1 MNYLKLSSV
10 AQQTGKSAVDLQ
22 KFFAQSQKE
31 LVVQQKEEIK
41 QEEKLIATRKDVF
54 RSLLDQV
61 EEAKNAQSKN
71 SPLGTL
77 LGALGLGGL
86 ASGLKSIKAPKPS
99 VPKLPKGVKI
109 PRPKLG
115 GIKAPR
121 VPKVGLGRA
130 IPGLNIALT
139 GVDFIQ
145 RKQEG
150 QTNLQAGAGA
160 VGGLAGA
167 LAGGKAGAALG
178 AGIGA
183 LFGGVGAAPG
193 ALIGGLLGSVAGG
206 FAGSGLAD
214 ALTGAN
220 STDERVAQLRREKIN
235 LGPSKF
241 SSALDQFDVAIN
253 NLIKLAASLGVTET
267 SLKKLDGSRIPTD
280 PGEQPKDEPSL
291 EDIINEPYTADQFD
305 DTEPP
310 PPPAPDNRRS
320 SDLPDPEIFTRP
332 NTTMEDASRP
342 GALSDPDNPNS
353 PRIGDQVGAAPMPQ
367 TGSTLLAVSET
378 FTKETQM
385 SAGQDSVLMINN
397 EPNTVVAMSPPM
409 QQPMG
414 QSQMSLP
421 SSYDIATKYAQM
433 ISSLTK

>member
-10 AQQTGKSAVDLQ
+10 AQQTGRSAVDLQ

-31 LVVQQKEEIK
+31 LVVQQKEELK

-99 VPKLPKGVKI
+99 VPKLPTGVKI
-109 PRPKLG
+109 PKPNLG
-115 GIKAPR
+115 GIKSPR

-145 RKQEG
+145 RQQEG

-214 ALTGAN
+214 TLTGAN
-220 STDERVAQLRREKIN
+220 STDERVAQLRREKLN

-253 NLIKLAASLGVTET
+253 NLTKLAASLGVTET
-267 SLKKLDGSRIPTD
+267 KLKKLDGSRALTGPR
-280 PGEQPKDEPSL
+280 EQPRDERSL
-291 EDIINEPYTADQFD
+291 EEIINEPYTADQI
-305 DTEPP
+305 EG
-310 PPPAPDNRRS
+310 AVI
-320 SDLPDPEIFTRP
+320 PDPEIFSKPSTP
-332 NTTMEDASRP
+332 MPDASRP
-342 GALSDPDNPNS
+342 GALSDPSNPDS
-353 PRIGDQVGAAPMPQ
+353 PRIGEQVGAAPMPQ

-378 FTKETQM
+378 FTKETEM

-397 EPNTVVAMSPPM
+397 QPNTVVAMSPQM

-414 QSQMSLP
+414 GGGSTPP
-421 SSYDIATKYAQM
+421 SSYDNATKYAQM
-433 ISSLTK
+433 ISSLTR

>member
-10 AQQTGKSAVDLQ
+10 AQQTGRSAVDLQ

-31 LVVQQKEEIK
+31 LVVQQKEELK

-99 VPKLPKGVKI
+99 VPKLPTGVKI
-109 PRPKLG
+109 PKPNLG
-115 GIKAPR
+115 GIKSPR

-214 ALTGAN
+214 TLTGAN
-220 STDERVAQLRREKIN
+220 STDERVAQLRREKLN

-253 NLIKLAASLGVTET
+253 NLTKLAASLGVTET
-267 SLKKLDGSRIPTD
+267 KLKKLDGSRALTG

-305 DTEPP
+305 DIE
-310 PPPAPDNRRS
+310 PPPAPDGGS
-320 SDLPDPEIFTRP
+320 YIPDPEIFSKPSTP
-332 NTTMEDASRP
+332 MPDASRP
-342 GALSDPDNPNS
+342 GALSDPSNPDS
-353 PRIGDQVGAAPMPQ
+353 PRIGEQVGAAPMPQ

-378 FTKETQM
+378 FIKETEM

-397 EPNTVVAMSPPM
+397 QPNTVVAMSPQM

-414 QSQMSLP
+414 GGGSTPP
-421 SSYDIATKYAQM
+421 SSYDNATKYAQM
-433 ISSLTK
+433 ISSLTR

>member
-10 AQQTGKSAVDLQ
+10 AQQTGRSAVDLQ

-31 LVVQQKEEIK
+31 LVVQQKEELK

-99 VPKLPKGVKI
+99 VPKLPTGVKI
-109 PRPKLG
+109 PKPNLG
-115 GIKAPR
+115 GIKSPR

-214 ALTGAN
+214 TLTGAN
-220 STDERVAQLRREKIN
+220 STDERVAQLRREKLN

-253 NLIKLAASLGVTET
+253 NLTKLAASLGVTET
-267 SLKKLDGSRIPTD
+267 KLKKLDGSRALTGPR
-280 PGEQPKDEPSL
+280 EQPRDERSL
-291 EDIINEPYTADQFD
+291 EEIINEPYTADQI
-305 DTEPP
+305 EG
-310 PPPAPDNRRS
+310 AVI
-320 SDLPDPEIFTRP
+320 PDPEIFSKPSTP
-332 NTTMEDASRP
+332 MPDASRP
-342 GALSDPDNPNS
+342 GALSDPSNPDS
-353 PRIGDQVGAAPMPQ
+353 PRIGEQVGAAPMPQ

-378 FTKETQM
+378 FTKETEM

-397 EPNTVVAMSPPM
+397 QPNTVVAMSPQM

-414 QSQMSLP
+414 GGGSTPP
-421 SSYDIATKYAQM
+421 SSYDNATKYAQM
-433 ISSLTK
+433 ISSLTR

>member
-10 AQQTGKSAVDLQ
+10 AQQTGRSAVDLQ

-31 LVVQQKEEIK
+31 LVVQQKEELK

-99 VPKLPKGVKI
+99 VPKLPTGVKI
-109 PRPKLG
+109 PKPNLG
-115 GIKAPR
+115 GIKSPR

-145 RKQEG
+145 RQQEG

-214 ALTGAN
+214 TLTGAN
-220 STDERVAQLRREKIN
+220 STDERVAQLRREKLN

-253 NLIKLAASLGVTET
+253 NLTKLAASLGVTET
-267 SLKKLDGSRIPTD
+267 KLKKLDGSRALTGS
-280 PGEQPKDEPSL
+280 GEQPRDERSL
-291 EDIINEPYTADQFD
+291 EEIINEPYTADQI
-305 DTEPP
+305 EG
-310 PPPAPDNRRS
+310 AVI
-320 SDLPDPEIFTRP
+320 PDPEIFSKPSTP
-332 NTTMEDASRP
+332 MPDASRP
-342 GALSDPDNPNS
+342 GALSDPSNPDS
-353 PRIGDQVGAAPMPQ
+353 PRIGEQVGAAPMPQ

-378 FTKETQM
+378 FTKETEM

-397 EPNTVVAMSPPM
+397 QPNTVVAMSPQM

-414 QSQMSLP
+414 GGGSTPP
-421 SSYDIATKYAQM
+421 SSYDNATKYAQM
-433 ISSLTK
+433 ISSLTR

>member
-1 MNYLKLSSV
+1 MNYLKLAAV
-10 AQQTGKSAVDLQ
+10 AQQTGRSAVDLQ

-99 VPKLPKGVKI
+99 VPKLPTGVKI
-109 PRPKLG
+109 PKPNLS

-241 SSALDQFDVAIN
+241 SSALDQFDIAIT
-253 NLIKLAASLGVTET
+253 NLTRLAASFGVTKT
-267 SLKKLDGSRIPTD
+267 SLKKLDGSRISTD
-280 PGEQPKDEPSL
+280 PGEQPRDEPSL
-291 EDIINEPYTADQFD
+291 EEIINEPYTADQID
-305 DTEPP
+305 YPESS
-310 PPPAPDNRRS
+310 PAPDGGSNI
-320 SDLPDPEIFTRP
+320 PDPEVFTRP

-342 GALSDPDNPNS
+342 GALSDPSNPNS
-353 PRIGDQVGAAPMPQ
+353 PRIGEQVGAAPMPQ

-433 ISSLTK
+433 ISSLTV

>member
-10 AQQTGKSAVDLQ
+10 AQQTGRSAVDLQ

-31 LVVQQKEEIK
+31 LVVQQKEELK

-99 VPKLPKGVKI
+99 VPKLPTGVKI
-109 PRPKLG
+109 PKPNLG
-115 GIKAPR
+115 GIKSPR

-145 RKQEG
+145 RQQEG

-214 ALTGAN
+214 TLTGAN
-220 STDERVAQLRREKIN
+220 STDERVAQLRREKLN

-253 NLIKLAASLGVTET
+253 NLTKLAASLGVTET
-267 SLKKLDGSRIPTD
+267 KLKKLDGSRALTG
-280 PGEQPKDEPSL
+280 PGEQPRDERSL
-291 EDIINEPYTADQFD
+291 EEIINEPYTADQI
-305 DTEPP
+305 EG
-310 PPPAPDNRRS
+310 AVI
-320 SDLPDPEIFTRP
+320 PDPEIFSKPSTP
-332 NTTMEDASRP
+332 MPDASRP
-342 GALSDPDNPNS
+342 GALSDPSNPDS
-353 PRIGDQVGAAPMPQ
+353 PRIGEQVGAAPMPQ

-378 FTKETQM
+378 FTKETEM

-397 EPNTVVAMSPPM
+397 QPNTVVAMSPQM

-414 QSQMSLP
+414 GGGSTPP
-421 SSYDIATKYAQM
+421 SSYDNATKYAQM
-433 ISSLTK
+433 ISSLTR

>member
-1 MNYLKLSSV
+1 MNYLKLASV
-10 AQQTGKSAVDLQ
+10 AQQTGRSAVDLQ

-31 LVVQQKEEIK
+31 LVVQQKEELK

-99 VPKLPKGVKI
+99 VPKLPTGVKI
-109 PRPKLG
+109 PKPNLG
-115 GIKAPR
+115 GIKSPR

-214 ALTGAN
+214 TLTGAS
-220 STDERVAQLRREKIN
+220 STDERVAQLRREKLN

-253 NLIKLAASLGVTET
+253 NLTKLAASLGVTET
-267 SLKKLDGSRIPTD
+267 KLKKLDGSRALTGS
-280 PGEQPKDEPSL
+280 GEQPRDERSL
-291 EDIINEPYTADQFD
+291 EEIINEPYTADQI
-305 DTEPP
+305 EG
-310 PPPAPDNRRS
+310 AVI
-320 SDLPDPEIFTRP
+320 PDPEIFSKPSTP
-332 NTTMEDASRP
+332 MPDASRP
-342 GALSDPDNPNS
+342 GALSDPSNPDS
-353 PRIGDQVGAAPMPQ
+353 PRIGEQVGAAPMPQ

-378 FTKETQM
+378 FTKETEM

-397 EPNTVVAMSPPM
+397 QPNTVVAMSPQM

-414 QSQMSLP
+414 GGGSTPP
-421 SSYDIATKYAQM
+421 SSYDNATKYAQM
-433 ISSLTK
+433 ISSLTR

>member
-1 MNYLKLSSV
+1 MNYLKLASV
-10 AQQTGKSAVDLQ
+10 AQQTGRSAVDLQ

-31 LVVQQKEEIK
+31 LVVQQKEELK

-99 VPKLPKGVKI
+99 VPKLPTGVKI
-109 PRPKLG
+109 PKPNLG
-115 GIKAPR
+115 GIKSPR

-145 RKQEG
+145 RQQEG

-214 ALTGAN
+214 TLTGAN
-220 STDERVAQLRREKIN
+220 STDERVAQLRREKLN

-253 NLIKLAASLGVTET
+253 NLTKLAASLGVTET
-267 SLKKLDGSRIPTD
+267 KLKKLDGSRALTG
-280 PGEQPKDEPSL
+280 PGEQPRDERSL
-291 EDIINEPYTADQFD
+291 EEIINEPYTADQI
-305 DTEPP
+305 EG
-310 PPPAPDNRRS
+310 AVI
-320 SDLPDPEIFTRP
+320 PDPEIFSKPSTP
-332 NTTMEDASRP
+332 MPDASRP
-342 GALSDPDNPNS
+342 GALSDPSNPDS
-353 PRIGDQVGAAPMPQ
+353 PRIGEQVGAAPMPQ

-378 FTKETQM
+378 FTKETEM

-397 EPNTVVAMSPPM
+397 QPNTVVAMSPQM

-414 QSQMSLP
+414 GGGSTPP
-421 SSYDIATKYAQM
+421 SSYDNATKYAQM
-433 ISSLTK
+433 ISSLTR

>member
-1 MNYLKLSSV
+1 MNYLKLTSV
-10 AQQTGKSAVDLQ
+10 AQQTGRSAVDLQ

-31 LVVQQKEEIK
+31 LVVQQKEELK

-99 VPKLPKGVKI
+99 VPKLPTGVKI
-109 PRPKLG
+109 PKPNLG
-115 GIKAPR
+115 GIKSPR

-145 RKQEG
+145 RQQEG

-214 ALTGAN
+214 TLTGAN
-220 STDERVAQLRREKIN
+220 STDERVAQLRREKLN

-253 NLIKLAASLGVTET
+253 NLTKLAASLGVTET
-267 SLKKLDGSRIPTD
+267 KLKKLDGSRALTGPR
-280 PGEQPKDEPSL
+280 EQPRDERSL
-291 EDIINEPYTADQFD
+291 EEIINEPYTADQI
-305 DTEPP
+305 EG
-310 PPPAPDNRRS
+310 AVI
-320 SDLPDPEIFTRP
+320 PDPEIFSKPSTP
-332 NTTMEDASRP
+332 MPDASRP
-342 GALSDPDNPNS
+342 GALSDPSNPDS
-353 PRIGDQVGAAPMPQ
+353 PRIGEQVGAAPMPQ

-378 FTKETQM
+378 FTKETEM

-397 EPNTVVAMSPPM
+397 QPNTVVAMSPQM

-414 QSQMSLP
+414 GGGSTPP
-421 SSYDIATKYAQM
+421 SSYDNATKYAQM
-433 ISSLTK
+433 ISSLTR

>member
-1 MNYLKLSSV
+1 MNYLKLTSV
-10 AQQTGKSAVDLQ
+10 AQQTGRSAVDLQ

-31 LVVQQKEEIK
+31 LVVQQKEELK

-99 VPKLPKGVKI
+99 VPKLPTGVKI
-109 PRPKLG
+109 PKPNLG
-115 GIKAPR
+115 GIKSPR

-214 ALTGAN
+214 TLTGAN
-220 STDERVAQLRREKIN
+220 STDERVAQLRREKLN

-253 NLIKLAASLGVTET
+253 NLTKLAASLGVTET
-267 SLKKLDGSRIPTD
+267 KLKKLDGSRALTG
-280 PGEQPKDEPSL
+280 PGEQPRDERSL
-291 EDIINEPYTADQFD
+291 EEIINEPYTADQI
-305 DTEPP
+305 EG
-310 PPPAPDNRRS
+310 AVI
-320 SDLPDPEIFTRP
+320 PDPEIFSKPSTP
-332 NTTMEDASRP
+332 MPDASRP
-342 GALSDPDNPNS
+342 GALSDPSNPDS
-353 PRIGDQVGAAPMPQ
+353 PRIGEQVGAAPMPQ

-378 FTKETQM
+378 FTKETEM

-397 EPNTVVAMSPPM
+397 QPNTVVAMSPQM

-414 QSQMSLP
+414 GGGSTPP
-421 SSYDIATKYAQM
+421 SSYDNATKYAQM
-433 ISSLTK
+433 ISSLTR

>member
-10 AQQTGKSAVDLQ
+10 AQQTGRSAVDLQ

-31 LVVQQKEEIK
+31 LVVQQKEELK

-99 VPKLPKGVKI
+99 VPKLPTGVKI
-109 PRPKLG
+109 PKPNLG
-115 GIKAPR
+115 GIKSPR

-214 ALTGAN
+214 TLTGAN
-220 STDERVAQLRREKIN
+220 STDERVAQLRREKLN

-253 NLIKLAASLGVTET
+253 NLTKLAASLGVTEIK
-267 SLKKLDGSRIPTD
+267 LKKLDGSRALTG
-280 PGEQPKDEPSL
+280 PGEQPRDERSL
-291 EDIINEPYTADQFD
+291 EEIINEPYTADQI
-305 DTEPP
+305 EG
-310 PPPAPDNRRS
+310 AVI
-320 SDLPDPEIFTRP
+320 PDPEIFSKPSTP
-332 NTTMEDASRP
+332 MPDASRP
-342 GALSDPDNPNS
+342 GALSDPSNPDS
-353 PRIGDQVGAAPMPQ
+353 PRIGEQVGAAPMPQ

-378 FTKETQM
+378 FTKETEM
-385 SAGQDSVLMINN
+385 SAGQNSVLMINN
-397 EPNTVVAMSPPM
+397 QPNTVVAMSPQM

-414 QSQMSLP
+414 GGGFTPP
-421 SSYDIATKYAQM
+421 SSYDNATKYAQM
-433 ISSLTK
+433 ISSLTR

>member
-1 MNYLKLSSV
+1 MNYLKLASV
-10 AQQTGKSAVDLQ
+10 AQQTGRSAVDLQ

-31 LVVQQKEEIK
+31 LVVQQKEELK
-41 QEEKLIATRKDVF
+41 KEEKLIATRKDVF

-99 VPKLPKGVKI
+99 VPKLPTGVKI
-109 PRPKLG
+109 PKPNLG
-115 GIKAPR
+115 GIKSPR

-214 ALTGAN
+214 TLTGAN
-220 STDERVAQLRREKIN
+220 STDERVAQLRREKLN

-253 NLIKLAASLGVTET
+253 NLTKLAASLGVTET
-267 SLKKLDGSRIPTD
+267 KLKKLEGSRALTG
-280 PGEQPKDEPSL
+280 PGEQPRDERSL
-291 EDIINEPYTADQFD
+291 EEIINEPYTADQI
-305 DTEPP
+305 EG
-310 PPPAPDNRRS
+310 AVI
-320 SDLPDPEIFTRP
+320 PDPEIFSKPSTP
-332 NTTMEDASRP
+332 MPDASRP
-342 GALSDPDNPNS
+342 GALSDPSNPDS
-353 PRIGDQVGAAPMPQ
+353 PRIGEQVGAAPMPQ

-378 FTKETQM
+378 FTKETEM

-397 EPNTVVAMSPPM
+397 QPNTVVAMSPQM

-414 QSQMSLP
+414 GGGFTPP
-421 SSYDIATKYAQM
+421 SSYDNATKYAQM
-433 ISSLTK
+433 ISSLTR

>member
-1 MNYLKLSSV
+1 MNYLKLASV
-10 AQQTGKSAVDLQ
+10 AQQTGRSAVDLQ

-31 LVVQQKEEIK
+31 LVVQQKEELK

-99 VPKLPKGVKI
+99 VPKLPTGVKI
-109 PRPKLG
+109 PKPNLG
-115 GIKAPR
+115 GIKSPR

-214 ALTGAN
+214 TLTGAN
-220 STDERVAQLRREKIN
+220 STDERVAQLRREKLN

-253 NLIKLAASLGVTET
+253 NLTKLAASLGVTET
-267 SLKKLDGSRIPTD
+267 KLKKLDGSRALTG
-280 PGEQPKDEPSL
+280 PGEQPRDERSL
-291 EDIINEPYTADQFD
+291 EEIINEPYTADQI
-305 DTEPP
+305 EG
-310 PPPAPDNRRS
+310 AVI
-320 SDLPDPEIFTRP
+320 PDPEIFSKPSTP
-332 NTTMEDASRP
+332 MPDASRP
-342 GALSDPDNPNS
+342 GALSDPSNPDS
-353 PRIGDQVGAAPMPQ
+353 PRIGEQVGAAPMPQ

-378 FTKETQM
+378 FTKETEM

-397 EPNTVVAMSPPM
+397 QPNTVVAMSPQM

-414 QSQMSLP
+414 GGGSTPP
-421 SSYDIATKYAQM
+421 SSYDNATKYAQM
-433 ISSLTK
+433 ISSLTR

>member
-10 AQQTGKSAVDLQ
+10 AQQTGRSAVDLQ

-31 LVVQQKEEIK
+31 LVVQQKEELK

-99 VPKLPKGVKI
+99 VPKLPTGVKI
-109 PRPKLG
+109 PKPNLG
-115 GIKAPR
+115 GIKSPR

-253 NLIKLAASLGVTET
+253 NLTKLAASLGVTET
-267 SLKKLDGSRIPTD
+267 KLKKLDGSRALTG
-280 PGEQPKDEPSL
+280 PGEQPRDERSL
-291 EDIINEPYTADQFD
+291 EEIINEPYTADQI
-305 DTEPP
+305 EG
-310 PPPAPDNRRS
+310 AVI
-320 SDLPDPEIFTRP
+320 PDPEIFSKPSTP
-332 NTTMEDASRP
+332 MPDASRP
-342 GALSDPDNPNS
+342 GALSDPSNPDS
-353 PRIGDQVGAAPMPQ
+353 PRIGEQVGAAPMPQ

-378 FTKETQM
+378 FTKETEM

-397 EPNTVVAMSPPM
+397 QPNTVVAMSPQM

-414 QSQMSLP
+414 GGGFTPP
-421 SSYDIATKYAQM
+421 SSYDNATKYAQM
-433 ISSLTK
+433 ISGLTR

>member
-10 AQQTGKSAVDLQ
+10 AQQTGRSAVDLQ

-31 LVVQQKEEIK
+31 LVVQQKEELK

-99 VPKLPKGVKI
+99 VPKLPTGVKI
-109 PRPKLG
+109 PKPNLG
-115 GIKAPR
+115 GIKSPR

-145 RKQEG
+145 RQQEG

-220 STDERVAQLRREKIN
+220 STDERVAQLRREKLN

-253 NLIKLAASLGVTET
+253 NLTKLAASLGVTET
-267 SLKKLDGSRIPTD
+267 KLKKLDGSRALTG
-280 PGEQPKDEPSL
+280 PGEQPRDERSL
-291 EDIINEPYTADQFD
+291 EEIINEPYTADQI
-305 DTEPP
+305 EG
-310 PPPAPDNRRS
+310 AVI
-320 SDLPDPEIFTRP
+320 PDPEIFSKPSTP
-332 NTTMEDASRP
+332 MPDASRP
-342 GALSDPDNPNS
+342 GALSDPSNPDS
-353 PRIGDQVGAAPMPQ
+353 PRIGEQVGAAPMPQ

-378 FTKETQM
+378 FTKETEM

-397 EPNTVVAMSPPM
+397 QPNTVVAMSPQM

-414 QSQMSLP
+414 GGGSTPP
-421 SSYDIATKYAQM
+421 SSYDNATKYAQM
-433 ISSLTK
+433 ISSLTR

>member
-1 MNYLKLSSV
+1 MNYLKLASV
-10 AQQTGKSAVDLQ
+10 AQQTGRSAVDLQ

-86 ASGLKSIKAPKPS
+86 AAGLKSIKAPKPS
-99 VPKLPKGVKI
+99 VPKLPRGIKI
-109 PRPKLG
+109 PKPNLS

-167 LAGGKAGAALG
+167 LAGAKGGAALG

-206 FAGSGLAD
+206 FAGSSLAD
-214 ALTGAN
+214 TLTGAN
-220 STDERVAQLRREKIN
+220 STDERVAQLRREKLN

-241 SSALDQFDVAIN
+241 SSALDQFDIAIT
-253 NLIKLAASLGVTET
+253 NLTKLAASLGVTET
-267 SLKKLDGSRIPTD
+267 SLKKLDDSRIPTD
-280 PGEQPKDEPSL
+280 PREQPGDEPSL
-291 EDIINEPYTADQFD
+291 EDNINEPYTADQND
-305 DTEPP
+305 YSESS
-310 PPPAPDNRRS
+310 PAPDGGSNI
-320 SDLPDPEIFTRP
+320 PDPEVFTRP
-332 NTTMEDASRP
+332 STPMPDASRP
-342 GALSDPDNPNS
+342 GALSDPSNPNS
-353 PRIGDQVGAAPMPQ
+353 PRIGEQVGAAPMPQ
-367 TGSTLLAVSET
+367 MGSTLLAVSET
-378 FTKETQM
+378 FTSDKEIQM

-397 EPNTVVAMSPPM
+397 QPNTVVAMSPQM

-414 QSQMSLP
+414 GGGSTPP
-421 SSYDIATKYAQM
+421 SPYDNATKYAQM
-433 ISSLTK
+433 ISSLTR

>member
-10 AQQTGKSAVDLQ
+10 AQQTGRSAVDLQ
-22 KFFAQSQKE
+22 KFFAQRQKE
-31 LVVQQKEEIK
+31 LVVQQKEELK

-99 VPKLPKGVKI
+99 VPKLPTGVKI
-109 PRPKLG
+109 PKPNLG
-115 GIKAPR
+115 GIKSPR

-214 ALTGAN
+214 TLTGAN
-220 STDERVAQLRREKIN
+220 STDERVAQLRREKLN

-253 NLIKLAASLGVTET
+253 NLTKLAASLGVTET
-267 SLKKLDGSRIPTD
+267 KLKKLDGSRALTG
-280 PGEQPKDEPSL
+280 PGEQPRDERSL
-291 EDIINEPYTADQFD
+291 EEIINEPYTADQI
-305 DTEPP
+305 EG
-310 PPPAPDNRRS
+310 AVI
-320 SDLPDPEIFTRP
+320 PDPEIFSKPSTP
-332 NTTMEDASRP
+332 MPDASRP
-342 GALSDPDNPNS
+342 GALSDPSNPDS
-353 PRIGDQVGAAPMPQ
+353 PRIGEQVGAAPMPQ

-378 FTKETQM
+378 FTKETEM

-397 EPNTVVAMSPPM
+397 QPNTVVAMSPQM

-414 QSQMSLP
+414 GGGSTPP
-421 SSYDIATKYAQM
+421 SSYDNATKYAQM
-433 ISSLTK
+433 ISSLTR

>member
-10 AQQTGKSAVDLQ
+10 AQQTGRSAVDLQ

-31 LVVQQKEEIK
+31 LVVQQKEELK

-99 VPKLPKGVKI
+99 VPKLPTGVKI
-109 PRPKLG
+109 PKPNLG
-115 GIKAPR
+115 GIKSPR

-145 RKQEG
+145 RQQEG

-214 ALTGAN
+214 TLTGAS
-220 STDERVAQLRREKIN
+220 STDERVAQLRREKLN

-253 NLIKLAASLGVTET
+253 NLTKLAASLGVTET
-267 SLKKLDGSRIPTD
+267 KLKKLDGSRALTG
-280 PGEQPKDEPSL
+280 PGEQPRDERSL
-291 EDIINEPYTADQFD
+291 EEIINEPYTADQI
-305 DTEPP
+305 EG
-310 PPPAPDNRRS
+310 AVI
-320 SDLPDPEIFTRP
+320 PDPEIFSKPSTP
-332 NTTMEDASRP
+332 MPDASRP
-342 GALSDPDNPNS
+342 GALSDPSNPDS
-353 PRIGDQVGAAPMPQ
+353 PRIGEQVGAAPMPQ

-378 FTKETQM
+378 FTKETEM

-397 EPNTVVAMSPPM
+397 QPNTVVAMSPQM

-414 QSQMSLP
+414 GGGSTPP
-421 SSYDIATKYAQM
+421 SSYDNATKYAQM
-433 ISSLTK
+433 ISSLTR